1 MKYRISENLKELIK
15 EIFKVNYDDYCIST
29 LFAKSD
35 SKEKR
40 KFILRSVNKD
50 LVCLILVSK
59 NDRIESVAK
68 IDSCNYGS
76 FGYESKKILRIDD
89 NSIQIVNNSSV
100 PKISFKKVN
109 NDTFKVDEELEVS
122 ISLMGKDEFNKFIK
136 DAKKVQQ

>member
-15 EIFKVNYDDYCIST
+15 EIFKVNYDDYYIST
-29 LFAKSD
+29 LFVKSD

-40 KFILRSVNKD
+40 KFVLRSVNKN

-89 NSIQIVNNSSV
+89 NNIQIVNNSSV
-100 PKISFKKVN
+100 PKISFEKVD
-109 NDTFKVDEELEVS
+109 NDAFKVDEELEVS
-122 ISLMGKDEFNKFIK
+122 ISLMGKDEFNKLIK

>member
-15 EIFKVNYDDYCIST
+15 EIFKVNYDDYYIST
-29 LFAKSD
+29 LFVKSD

-40 KFILRSVNKD
+40 KFVLRSVNKN

-89 NSIQIVNNSSV
+89 NNIQIVNNSSV
-100 PKISFKKVN
+100 PKISFKKVD
-109 NDTFKVDEELEVS
+109 NDAFKVDEELEVS
-122 ISLMGKDEFNKFIK
+122 ISLMGKDEFNKLIK

>member
-15 EIFKVNYDDYCIST
+15 EIFKVNYDNYCIST
-29 LFAKSD
+29 LFVKSD
-35 SKEKR
+35 NKEKR
-40 KFILRSVNKD
+40 KFILRSINKD

-89 NSIQIVNNSSV
+89 NNIQIVNNSSV
-100 PKISFKKVN
+100 PKISFKKVD
-109 NDTFKVDEELEVS
+109 NDAFKVDEELEVS
-122 ISLMGKDEFNKFIK
+122 ISLMGKDEFNKLIK
-136 DAKKVQQ
+136 DTKKVQQ

>member
-15 EIFKVNYDDYCIST
+15 EIFKVNYDDYYIST
-29 LFAKSD
+29 LFVKSD

-40 KFILRSVNKD
+40 KFILRSANKD

-89 NSIQIVNNSSV
+89 DGMQIISNSDI
-100 PKISFKKVN
+100 PKISFKKVD

-122 ISLMGKDEFNKFIK
+122 ISLMGKDEFKKFQK
-136 DAKKVQQ
+136 

>member
-15 EIFKVNYDDYCIST
+15 EIFKVNYDDYYIST
-29 LFAKSD
+29 LFVKSD

-89 NSIQIVNNSSV
+89 NNIQIVNNSSV
-100 PKISFKKVN
+100 PKISFKKVD
-109 NDTFKVDEELEVS
+109 NDAFKVDEELEVS
-122 ISLMGKDEFNKFIK
+122 ISLMGKDEFNKLIK
-136 DAKKVQQ
+136 DVKKVQQ